1 MSYLDALHK
10 ARQARLRRMR
20 AAGEHPKSGRQSA
33 ASRPQPA
40 VERQAE
46 DARMIALQEG
56 RTLGEDPTIFEIKA
70 LVANAFGVSAV
81 DLERGSRK
89 HKYLLPRM
97 VAMHLARRL
106 TRWSLADIGL
116 RFGGRR
122 HSTALNASQRVGVR
136 RKRDRAFSAQI
147 SAIQRQLRRRGKKR

>member
-1 MSYLDALHK
+1 
-10 ARQARLRRMR
+10 MR

-33 ASRPQPA
+33 TSRAQPA
-40 VERQAE
+40 VEEQAE
-46 DARMIALQEG
+46 DARPTALQEG
-56 RTLGEDPTIFEIKA
+56 RALGEDPTVFEIKT
-70 LVANAFGVSAV
+70 LVASAFGVSAV
-81 DLERGSRK
+81 DLERGCRK

-122 HSTALNASQRVGVR
+122 HSTALNASQRVRQR
-136 RKRDRAFSAQI
+136 RKRDRAFNAQI
-147 SAIQRQLRRRGKKR
+147 SAIQRQLRRRGKQR